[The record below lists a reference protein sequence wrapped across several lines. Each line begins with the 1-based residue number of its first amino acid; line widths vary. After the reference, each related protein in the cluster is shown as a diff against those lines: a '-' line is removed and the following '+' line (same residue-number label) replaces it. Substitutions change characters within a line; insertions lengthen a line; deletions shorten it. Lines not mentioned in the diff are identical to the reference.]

1 MSAQT
6 SNNDLFTQQ
15 AKHVVIVAGE
25 ASGDAHAAR
34 LVNELKKLDE
44 LNFEHIMV
52 HTGQNFTPELKDFF
66 FEDLQLRK
74 PDYELGI
81 DTSSYGKE
89 VADVILKSDELM
101 EKVKPDALLIL
112 GDTYSGLSIMPAS
125 NRGIKIFHMEAGLRA
140 WDRRMPEQRNR
151 ILIDHMSDVLLP
163 YNQYHREN
171 LIRENI
177 HPSKIF
183 CTGNTTFEVMREF
196 SSQINDSDILSR
208 LGLESKGYIL
218 ITAHRSENVDNVENL
233 HRIIN
238 AMGLISERFKC
249 EVIYPMHPRTKSKLS
264 TIEIPKGVRIMAPLG
279 FYDFNHLLKES
290 YCVVSDSGTAAE
302 EGLFYKVPNVSL
314 RMATERPETV
324 ESGATIVSGM
334 DLNNIVESVET
345 AVSMPWAARYE
356 LEENSSPSSVVINA
370 IRSQITNFF

>member
-1 MSAQT
+1 MKVMSIFGTRPEMIKMWGA
-6 SNNDLFTQQ
+6 L
-15 AKHVVIVAGE
+15 
-25 ASGDAHAAR
+25 R
-34 LVNELKKLDE
+34 KLDD

-66 FEDLQLRK
+66 FRDLELRA

-81 DTSSYGKE
+81 DTSSYGNE
-89 VADVILKSDELM
+89 VADVIKKSDDLM

-112 GDTYSGLSIMPAS
+112 GDTYSGLSIMPAA

-151 ILIDHMSDVLLP
+151 ILIDHMSDILLP

-183 CTGNTTFEVMREF
+183 VTGNTTFEVMRHF
-196 SSQINDSDILSR
+196 SPQINDSDILTR
-208 LGLESKGYIL
+208 LRLESKGYIL
-218 ITAHRSENVDNVENL
+218 VTAHRSENVDNIENL
-233 HRIIN
+233 RVIIDSMGRI
-238 AMGLISERFKC
+238 AERFKR
-249 EVIYPMHPRTKSKLS
+249 EVIYPMHPRTKSKAS
-264 TIEIPKGVRIMAPLG
+264 SFDIPKGVRIMEPLG
-279 FYDFNHLLKES
+279 FYDFNRLLKES

-345 AVSMPWAARYE
+345 AVSLPWSARYE
-356 LEENSSPSSVVINA
+356 FEENSSPSSVVINA
-370 IRSQITNFF
+370 MRSQITNFF

>member
-1 MSAQT
+1 MKVMSIFGT
-6 SNNDLFTQQ
+6 RPEMIKMWGT
-15 AKHVVIVAGE
+15 
-25 ASGDAHAAR
+25 
-34 LVNELKKLDE
+34 LKKLDE
-44 LNFEHIMV
+44 LNFDHVMV

-66 FEDLQLRK
+66 FNDLELRN

-81 DTSSYGKE
+81 DTSSYGNE
-89 VADVILKSDELM
+89 VADVIKKSDELM

-112 GDTYSGLSIMPAS
+112 GDTYSGLSIMPAA

-151 ILIDHMSDVLLP
+151 ILIDHMSDILLP

-183 CTGNTTFEVMREF
+183 LTGNTTFEAMRQF
-196 SSQINDSDILSR
+196 APQINNSDILKR
-208 LGLESKGYIL
+208 LGLESKAYIL
-218 ITAHRSENVDNVENL
+218 ITAHRSENVDNPENL
-233 HRIIN
+233 HNIMK
-238 AMGLISERFKC
+238 AMGLIAKRFKR
-249 EVIYPMHPRTKSKLS
+249 EVIYPMHPRTKSKLQS
-264 TIEIPKGVRIMAPLG
+264 EDVPKGVRIMEPLG

-290 YCVVSDSGTAAE
+290 FCVVSDSGTAAE

-314 RMATERPETV
+314 RMATERPETI

-334 DLNNIVESVET
+334 DHENIVESVET
-345 AVSMPWAARYE
+345 AISMPWSARYE
-356 LEENSSPSSVVINA
+356 LEENFSPSAVVVNA

>member
-1 MSAQT
+1 MKVMT
-6 SNNDLFTQQ
+6 IFGTRPEMI
-15 AKHVVIVAGE
+15 KMWGT
-25 ASGDAHAAR
+25 
-34 LVNELKKLDE
+34 LKKLDE
-44 LNFEHIMV
+44 LNFDHFMV

-66 FEDLQLRK
+66 FNDLKLRN
-74 PDYELGI
+74 PDHEMNI

-89 VADVILKSDELM
+89 VAEVISKSDLLM
-101 EKVKPDALLIL
+101 EKIKPDALVIL

-125 NRGIKIFHMEAGLRA
+125 NRGIKVFHMEAGLRA
-140 WDRRMPEQRNR
+140 YDRRMPEQRNR

-163 YNQYHREN
+163 YNKYHREN

-183 CTGNTTFEVMREF
+183 CTGNTTFEAMRAF
-196 SSQINDSDILSR
+196 QPMINSSNILKKLS
-208 LGLESKGYIL
+208 LSSKNYIL
-218 ITAHRSENVDNVENL
+218 VTAHRSENVDVKENL
-233 HRIIN
+233 NNIIQ
-238 AMGLISERFKC
+238 AMGMVAKKFKM
-249 EVIYPMHPRTKSKLS
+249 EVIYPMHPRTKSKLES
-264 TIEIPKGVRIMAPLG
+264 IEIPKNIRIIKPLG

-334 DLNNIVESVET
+334 NLENIVASVET
-345 AVSMPWAARYE
+345 AVTMEWSASYE
-356 LEENSSPSSVVINA
+356 LEEKKSPSSVVINT
-370 IRSQITNFF
+370 IRTQITNFF